1 MTFNKNDINTIDE
14 AKGYS
19 NYYGGKLKG
28 IRGGKTAKIF
38 ESSKLN
44 DRDGKLDKTKLQDL
58 AELQKER
65 RNNSD
70 LYQLVNSL
78 GRGNKV
84 DLVVEILEDH
94 LFREV
99 GDISP
104 NKEIE
109 FKALLGVL
117 GNVNQQAQT
126 KDKEIKELAEK
137 CSPEKEQKA
146 IDYLGKV
153 KNAISALKED
163 LRDNTKIS
171 YKILDTIIS
180 YTKETCD
187 NIFTTTAANS
197 LIRTGYDDTGIPL
210 TQSLFLT
217 RDLPQQFIALFKKFD
232 KGKRLKERFE
242 QEKFDEEEARKKERD
257 YIFVSDVCKF
267 MHALFPQDDNYKN
280 SPFIQEGRD
289 NSVIGEVYAVYNDT
303 DCVKFN
309 SHDEVISKDGNT
321 KRLIRSEPISDYEA
335 KILTYQ
341 KRHRLVDAMACSY
354 LERAIEIIEAN
365 GINYKEP
372 KGFASHK
379 EMVDA
384 SKKTGWDTN
393 ATQYIEYD
401 KKTITT
407 DVINKYDEMKPIA
420 QAQIDAFTS
429 LKENKAQQKLD
440 DFENQIKTLCNNNL
454 VEVRKQFKVVY
465 EQSPVEL
472 IWRTEKKQ
480 TQVNFL
486 NIPLERNW
494 MKMVLLEDYSLE
506 RESPLVGG
514 FLLSVEEKSELE
526 QIKAYLSKPI
536 KKRITNGQLRQ
547 ALGIDIIP
555 TSLVYEWGDI
565 EGSDKFFSNASA
577 IKNVADKVNNL
588 SNKSS
593 FLVYL
598 ENNLANDANLP
609 IYPKGSGENKELTWF
624 FTQKPKTVIQTIVN
638 YSLEN
643 PAEKE
648 KIKSEMEGKMD
659 SNDNKKVLDRRV
671 YGNGTEFTEAG
682 IRKYLFEKEVG
693 LTHSFSKNEPKK
705 KELLPAKSF

>member
-1 MTFNKNDINTIDE
+1 SEIMTFNKNDINTIDE

-84 DLVVEILEDH
+84 DLVVEILEDC
-94 LFREV
+94 LFQEV

-180 YTKETCD
+180 YTKET
-187 NIFTTTAANS
+187 
-197 LIRTGYDDTGIPL
+197 Y
-210 TQSLFLT
+210 
-217 RDLPQQFIALFKKFD
+217 
-232 KGKRLKERFE
+232 
-242 QEKFDEEEARKKERD
+242 
-257 YIFVSDVCKF
+257 
-267 MHALFPQDDNYKN
+267 
-280 SPFIQEGRD
+280 
-289 NSVIGEVYAVYNDT
+289 
-303 DCVKFN
+303 
-309 SHDEVISKDGNT
+309 
-321 KRLIRSEPISDYEA
+321 YEA

-429 LKENKAQQKLD
+429 LKEERKEITIAENKAQQKLD

-494 MKMVLLEDYSLE
+494 MKMVLLEDYTVKNELNNFTF
-506 RESPLVGG
+506 RE
-514 FLLSVEEKSELE
+514 LSVEEKSELE

-609 IYPKGSGENKELTWF
+609 IYPKGT
-624 FTQKPKTVIQTIVN
+624 
-638 YSLEN
+638 
-643 PAEKE
+643 
-648 KIKSEMEGKMD
+648 
-659 SNDNKKVLDRRV
+659 
-671 YGNGTEFTEAG
+671 
-682 IRKYLFEKEVG
+682 
-693 LTHSFSKNEPKK
+693 
-705 KELLPAKSF
+705 

>member
-19 NYYGGKLKG
+19 NYYG
-28 IRGGKTAKIF
+28 
-38 ESSKLN
+38 
-44 DRDGKLDKTKLQDL
+44 DGKLDKTKLQDL
-58 AELQKER
+58 AEFLNIYKTAKAKAKNI
-65 RNNSD
+65 NNS
-70 LYQLVNSL
+70 
-78 GRGNKV
+78 V

-126 KDKEIKELAEK
+126 KDKEIKELTEK

-267 MHALFPQDDNYKN
+267 MHALFPQGDNYKN
-280 SPFIQEGRD
+280 SPLIQEGSARRD
-289 NSVIGEVYAVYNDT
+289 NSVIGEVYA
-303 DCVKFN
+303 
-309 SHDEVISKDGNT
+309 VISKDGNT

-354 LERAIEIIEAN
+354 LERAIEIIEAD
-365 GINYKEP
+365 GINYKEQ
-372 KGFASHK
+372 
-379 EMVDA
+379 E
-384 SKKTGWDTN
+384 
-393 ATQYIEYD
+393 I
-401 KKTITT
+401 TI
-407 DVINKYDEMKPIA
+407 A
-420 QAQIDAFTS
+420 
-429 LKENKAQQKLD
+429 ENKAQQKLD

-480 TQVNFL
+480 IQVNFL

>member
-1 MTFNKNDINTIDE
+1 M
-14 AKGYS
+14 
-19 NYYGGKLKG
+19 
-28 IRGGKTAKIF
+28 
-38 ESSKLN
+38 SSKLN

-58 AELQKER
+58 AEFLNIYKTAKAKAKNI
-65 RNNSD
+65 NNS
-70 LYQLVNSL
+70 
-78 GRGNKV
+78 V
-84 DLVVEILEDH
+84 DLVVEILEDC
-94 LFREV
+94 LFQEV

-180 YTKETCD
+180 YTKET
-187 NIFTTTAANS
+187 
-197 LIRTGYDDTGIPL
+197 Y
-210 TQSLFLT
+210 
-217 RDLPQQFIALFKKFD
+217 
-232 KGKRLKERFE
+232 
-242 QEKFDEEEARKKERD
+242 
-257 YIFVSDVCKF
+257 
-267 MHALFPQDDNYKN
+267 
-280 SPFIQEGRD
+280 
-289 NSVIGEVYAVYNDT
+289 
-303 DCVKFN
+303 
-309 SHDEVISKDGNT
+309 
-321 KRLIRSEPISDYEA
+321 YEA

-429 LKENKAQQKLD
+429 LKD

-494 MKMVLLEDYSLE
+494 MKMVLLEDYTVKNELNNFTF
-506 RESPLVGG
+506 RE
-514 FLLSVEEKSELE
+514 LSVEEKSELE

-609 IYPKGSGENKELTWF
+609 IYPKGS
-624 FTQKPKTVIQTIVN
+624 
-638 YSLEN
+638 
-643 PAEKE
+643 
-648 KIKSEMEGKMD
+648 
-659 SNDNKKVLDRRV
+659 
-671 YGNGTEFTEAG
+671 
-682 IRKYLFEKEVG
+682 
-693 LTHSFSKNEPKK
+693 
-705 KELLPAKSF
+705 

>member
-1 MTFNKNDINTIDE
+1 SEIMTFNKNDINTIDE

-19 NYYGGKLKG
+19 NYYG
-28 IRGGKTAKIF
+28 
-38 ESSKLN
+38 
-44 DRDGKLDKTKLQDL
+44 DGKLDKTKLQDL
-58 AELQKER
+58 AEFLNIYKTAKAKAKNI
-65 RNNSD
+65 NNS
-70 LYQLVNSL
+70 
-78 GRGNKV
+78 V

-126 KDKEIKELAEK
+126 KDKEIKELTEK

-267 MHALFPQDDNYKN
+267 MHALFPQGDNYKN
-280 SPFIQEGRD
+280 SPLIQEG
-289 NSVIGEVYAVYNDT
+289 SASCLELV
-303 DCVKFN
+303 
-309 SHDEVISKDGNT
+309 VISKDGNT

-354 LERAIEIIEAN
+354 LERAIEIIEAD

-514 FLLSVEEKSELE
+514 FLV
-526 QIKAYLSKPI
+526 
-536 KKRITNGQLRQ
+536 KRL
-547 ALGIDIIP
+547 
-555 TSLVYEWGDI
+555 YETT
-565 EGSDKFFSNASA
+565 
-577 IKNVADKVNNL
+577 
-588 SNKSS
+588 
-593 FLVYL
+593 Y
-598 ENNLANDANLP
+598 
-609 IYPKGSGENKELTWF
+609 
-624 FTQKPKTVIQTIVN
+624 
-638 YSLEN
+638 
-643 PAEKE
+643 
-648 KIKSEMEGKMD
+648 
-659 SNDNKKVLDRRV
+659 
-671 YGNGTEFTEAG
+671 
-682 IRKYLFEKEVG
+682 
-693 LTHSFSKNEPKK
+693 
-705 KELLPAKSF
+705 

>member
-19 NYYGGKLKG
+19 NYYG
-28 IRGGKTAKIF
+28 
-38 ESSKLN
+38 
-44 DRDGKLDKTKLQDL
+44 DGKLDKTKLQDL

-126 KDKEIKELAEK
+126 KDKEIKELTEK

-267 MHALFPQDDNYKN
+267 MHALFPQGDNYKN
-280 SPFIQEGRD
+280 SPLIQEG
-289 NSVIGEVYAVYNDT
+289 SASCLELV
-303 DCVKFN
+303 
-309 SHDEVISKDGNT
+309 VISKDGNT

-354 LERAIEIIEAN
+354 LERAIEIIEAD
-365 GINYKEP
+365 GINYKEQ
-372 KGFASHK
+372 
-379 EMVDA
+379 E
-384 SKKTGWDTN
+384 
-393 ATQYIEYD
+393 I
-401 KKTITT
+401 TI
-407 DVINKYDEMKPIA
+407 A
-420 QAQIDAFTS
+420 
-429 LKENKAQQKLD
+429 ENKAQQKLD

-480 TQVNFL
+480 IQVNFL

-494 MKMVLLEDYSLE
+494 MKMVLLEDYTVKNELNNFTFQE
-506 RESPLVGG
+506 
-514 FLLSVEEKSELE
+514 LSVEEKSELE